1 MPERDP
7 VATIRGEL
15 QIGQVARQTGHTAV
29 TLRHWEKTGLLDP
42 PPRRGGKRRYPPSVL
57 TRIALIDL
65 ARHAGFSLAEIRE
78 LLTAPD
84 PGLPAADCWRAL
96 VTRKLAE
103 TDSLMACLRDRQRL
117 LEDLLA
123 CHCPRLEDC
132 AMQRGATAGDQL
144 LEVPA
149 GEPLIRQDEQS
160 WPQPGALMF
169 QQGGHHLALPQ
180 LGVARHQAT
189 DTAPSGR

>member
-57 TRIALIDL
+57 THIALIDL
-65 ARHAGFSLAEIRE
+65 ARQAGFSLAEIRE

-132 AMQRGATAGDQL
+132 AMHISHAETARGLKGRAARPDRASGGPEGYAQEL
-144 LEVPA
+144 PA
-149 GEPLIRQDEQS
+149 
-160 WPQPGALMF
+160 A
-169 QQGGHHLALPQ
+169 ACC
-180 LGVARHQAT
+180 
-189 DTAPSGR
+189 